1 MYITRVE
8 LENIKSYQHAIIEL
22 EQGVT
27 AICGENGA
35 GKSTILEAIGFA
47 LFDFSPFRRQTQ
59 LVREGA
65 AKGVITVA
73 FVASDG
79 REYEVVRTCGKSSE
93 YYVYDPDLKV
103 RLREGKAGVQEWLC
117 LQFGV
122 PPDTNLAHLFS
133 NAIGVPQGLL
143 TAAFLEDAS
152 ARRDKFDR
160 LLRVEEYQRAYE
172 GLREVESA
180 LRDHVSEL
188 GKESAGLEGQLAR
201 LPQLEQEAGE
211 LDAELEDIRRRR
223 DQLAQELAGLEGKSE
238 IFQRQKSLIE
248 SLERSIA
255 LLTQQLQGL
264 DAQLADV
271 ERRLEEAQKA
281 AEACRRLAPAYQ
293 AYQEAEEALRRLEEE
308 RSRRDGIRQELSQV
322 EAALAGVEARLQS
335 LQEQLT
341 RIDEAVARLAEL
353 GPAVEQYRRL
363 EQELQAERQ
372 RAALLEQRRQSLEQV
387 SADLSRLASQRETL
401 VEELAQLQQCI
412 PLVEELP
419 LLEQQ
424 FAEAQ
429 QEHGRLVTQLD
440 QARRSRQAVAGGLC
454 PYLQEPCRNM
464 QEGMSLADYFDGQI
478 AELETALQELMAAQA
493 ELQARLSAA
502 RDAAK
507 RLERRDPLKSNLRS
521 VEEQIAELTG
531 RREALE
537 REVASLAGAP
547 ERLRTLET
555 QVRELEH
562 LPAEHRRLEALAAER
577 PKVEAEWQELGAQA
591 EEKRRRRE
599 ELQTALAAYAG
610 LDERI
615 AEERRRKENSAD
627 AYNEYLRSEAIA
639 ARLTEIQAQME
650 KLRSTRQELDAQLS
664 ELEDQLADARR
675 QYDAGA
681 HAQVQQELDACRAG
695 LSSLE
700 ERLRL
705 KEERRRV
712 VQEELASLH
721 QQQARLQAV
730 HQEMKQE
737 TALLEVVKTARAVI
751 RDAGPH
757 ITRLLVQSI
766 SREAAAIFS
775 QLMNDYTMHLE
786 WSEDYEIL
794 VEKAGHVR
802 TFQQLSGG
810 EQMSAALAV
819 RLALLKELSE
829 LDIAFFDEP
838 TANLDESRRES
849 LADHILNLRGFSQ
862 LFVISHDDTF
872 ERVTENRIRVVK
884 ENGVSRVYI
893 E

>member
-8 LENIKSYQHAIIEL
+8 LENIKSYQHASIEL

-47 LFDFSPFRRQTQ
+47 LFDFSPFRRQAQ

-93 YYVYDPDLKV
+93 YYVYDPELKV

-188 GKESAGLEGQLAR
+188 EKESAGLEGQLAR

-211 LDAELEDIRRRR
+211 LDGELEDIRRRR
-223 DQLAQELAGLEGKSE
+223 DELAHELAGLEEKSE
-238 IFQRQKSLIE
+238 IFQRQKNLIE

-264 DAQLADV
+264 DVQLTDV

-281 AEACRRLAPAYQ
+281 AETCRRLAPAYQ
-293 AYQEAEEALRRLEEE
+293 AYQEAEEALRRLEGE

-322 EAALAGVEARLQS
+322 EAVLAGVEARLQS

-341 RIDEAVARLAEL
+341 HIDEAVARLAEL

-363 EQELQAERQ
+363 EQELQTERQ

-478 AELETALQELMAAQA
+478 AELEAALQELTAAQA
-493 ELQARLSAA
+493 ELQERLSAA

-547 ERLRTLET
+547 ERLRTLEA

-599 ELQTALAAYAG
+599 ELQTALAAYTG

-615 AEERRRKENSAD
+615 AEERRRKESSAD

-639 ARLTEIQAQME
+639 ARLAEIQVQME
-650 KLRSTRQELDAQLS
+650 KLRSARQELNAQFS
-664 ELEDQLADARR
+664 ELEGQLADARR

-712 VQEELASLH
+712 VQEELASLR

-730 HQEMKQE
+730 RQEMKQE

-786 WSEDYEIL
+786 WNEDYEIL

-838 TANLDESRRES
+838 TANLDEGRRES

>member
-8 LENIKSYQHAIIEL
+8 LENIKSYQHAVIEL
-22 EQGVT
+22 GQGVT

-47 LFDFSPFRRQTQ
+47 LFDFSPFRRQVQ

-65 AKGVITVA
+65 ARGVITVA
-73 FVASDG
+73 FVASDE

-93 YYVYDPDLKV
+93 YYVYDPELKV
-103 RLREGKAGVQEWLC
+103 RLREGKAGVQDWLC

-172 GLREVESA
+172 GLREVETA
-180 LRDHVSEL
+180 LKDHVNGLE
-188 GKESAGLEGQLAR
+188 KESAGLEGQLAR
-201 LPQLEQEAGE
+201 LPQLAQEAAE
-211 LDAELEDIRRRR
+211 LEAELEDTRRQH
-223 DQLAQELAGLEGKSE
+223 DQLAQELAGLEDKAE
-238 IFQRQKSLIE
+238 VFQRQKNLVD
-248 SLERSIA
+248 SLEHSIA

-264 DAQLADV
+264 NDQLADV
-271 ERRLEEAQKA
+271 ERRLQEAQDA
-281 AEACRRLAPAYQ
+281 AETCRRLAPAYQ
-293 AYQEAEEALRRLEEE
+293 TYQEAEEALRRLEEE
-308 RSRRDGIRQELSQV
+308 RSRRDGIRQELGQV
-322 EAALAGVEARLQS
+322 EAALAGLEARIQS
-335 LQEQLT
+335 LQEQLA
-341 RIDEAVARLAEL
+341 RMDEAAARLVEL
-353 GPAVEQYRRL
+353 GPAVERYRQL

-372 RAALLEQRRQSLEQV
+372 RAALLEQRRQSLEQI
-387 SADLSRLASQRETL
+387 SADLSRLASQREAL
-401 VEELAQLQQCI
+401 VEELAQLQQYI

-478 AELETALQELMAAQA
+478 AELEAALQELTAAQA
-493 ELQARLSAA
+493 ELQGRLSAA
-502 RDAAK
+502 REAAK
-507 RLERRDPLKSNLRS
+507 HLGRRDLLKSNLHD
-521 VEEQIAELTG
+521 VEDRIAELTG
-531 RREALE
+531 RHEELE

-547 ERLRTLET
+547 ERVQTLEAR
-555 QVRELEH
+555 VRELEQV
-562 LPAEHRRLEALAAER
+562 PVEHSRLEALVAER
-577 PKVEAEWQELGAQA
+577 PKVEAEWQKLGAEA
-591 EEKRRRRE
+591 EERRRRRE
-599 ELQTALAAYAG
+599 ELQTDLAAYAG

-615 AEERRRKENSAD
+615 AEERRRKESTAD
-627 AYNEYLRSEAIA
+627 AYNAYLRSETTA
-639 ARLTEIQAQME
+639 AKLPEIQAQME
-650 KLRSTRQELDAQLS
+650 KLHSTRQELDAQVS
-664 ELEDQLADARR
+664 ALESQLVDARR
-675 QYDAGA
+675 QYDADA
-681 HAQVQQELDACRAG
+681 HARVQAELDACRTG

-712 VQEELASLH
+712 VQEELALLK
-721 QQQARLQAV
+721 QQQARLEDV
-730 HQEMKQE
+730 RREMKQE
-737 TALLEVVKTARAVI
+737 KALLEVVKTARAVI

-757 ITRLLVQSI
+757 ITRMLVQSI

-884 ENGVSRVYI
+884 ENGVSRVYV

>member
-8 LENIKSYQHAIIEL
+8 LENIKSYEHASIEL
-22 EQGVT
+22 GQGVT

-47 LFDFSPFRRQTQ
+47 LFDFSPFRRQAQ
-59 LVREGA
+59 IIREGA
-65 AKGVITVA
+65 AKGTITVA
-73 FVASDG
+73 FVASDD
-79 REYEVVRTCGKSSE
+79 REYEVVRVCGKSSE
-93 YYVYDPDLKV
+93 YYVYDPELRL

-117 LQFGV
+117 QQFGV

-180 LRDHVSEL
+180 LRDHVNEL
-188 GKESAGLEGQLAR
+188 EKESAGLEGQLAR
-201 LPQLEQEAGE
+201 LPLLEQEAGE
-211 LDAELEDIRRRR
+211 LEAELDETRRQR
-223 DQLAQELAGLEGKSE
+223 DQLQEELAGLEDRAE
-238 IFQRQKSLIE
+238 EFQRQKGLVD
-248 SLERSIA
+248 SLEHSIA
-255 LLTQQLQGL
+255 LLTQQSQGL
-264 DAQLADV
+264 DEQLADV
-271 ERRLEEAQKA
+271 GRRLQEAQEA

-293 AYQEAEEALRRLEEE
+293 AYQEAEEALRRLDDE
-308 RSRRDGIRQELSQV
+308 RARRDAIRQELGQV
-322 EAALAGVEARLQS
+322 ETTLAGLEARLGA
-335 LQEQLT
+335 LQEQLVK
-341 RIDEAVARLAEL
+341 IDQAAARMAEL
-353 GPAVEQYRRL
+353 APAVEAYRQL

-372 RAALLEQRRQSLEQV
+372 NLSRLEQCRQSLEQV
-387 SADLSRLASQRETL
+387 SADLSRLESQRQAIQD
-401 VEELAQLQQCI
+401 ELTGLQEYI
-412 PLVEELP
+412 PLVQELP

-429 QEHGRLVTQLD
+429 QEHGRLITQLD
-440 QARRSRQAVAGGLC
+440 QARQARQAVAGGLC

-464 QEGMSLADYFDGQI
+464 QEGLSLADYFDAQI
-478 AELETALQELMAAQA
+478 AALEAELQALAASQA
-493 ELQARLSAA
+493 ELQKKLGVARSAA
-502 RDAAK
+502 ERLANRD
-507 RLERRDPLKSNLRS
+507 LLKKNLLD
-521 VEEQIAELTG
+521 VEAQITALSS

-537 REVASLAGAP
+537 REAASLTGAP

-555 QVRELEH
+555 QTQEMEH
-562 LPAEHRRLEALAAER
+562 LPAEYRRLEALAADR
-577 PKVEAEWQELGAQA
+577 PAVESEWQEVGARVEELRRRQA
-591 EEKRRRRE
+591 E
-599 ELQTALAAYAG
+599 LQSALAGFAD

-615 AEERRRKENSAD
+615 AEERRRKEGSAD
-627 AYNEYLRSEAIA
+627 AYHEYLRSEITA
-639 ARLTEIQAQME
+639 AKLPEIQAQVE
-650 KLRSTRQELDAQLS
+650 KLRGIRQELAAQLA
-664 ELEDQLADARR
+664 ELQEQLAEARR
-675 QYDAGA
+675 HYDADT
-681 HAQVQQELDACRAG
+681 HAQVQKELEMCRAS
-695 LSSLE
+695 LSSLA

-705 KEERRRV
+705 KEERRRA
-712 VQEELASLH
+712 VQEEIASLNE
-721 QQQARLQAV
+721 QRCRLAAV
-730 HQEMKQE
+730 LREMEQEK
-737 TALLEVVKTARAVI
+737 TLLEVVKTARAVI

-757 ITRLLVQSI
+757 ITRMLVQAI

-884 ENGVSRVYI
+884 ENGVSRVYT